1 MPSQDRLGP
10 CEDVYIHDCLVNEGH
25 GGFVIGSE
33 MSRGIKN
40 VLVENCTFLGT
51 DVGVRIKSAL
61 GRGGVIE
68 NINIKNINMVDIKEQ
83 AIILTMSY
91 VLNSLNRDEE
101 INGIDKDDIPYFK
114 NINFEGINCLGAK
127 EAVVIEPIKDMPE
140 TITDIHIKASS
151 FVTSGENRV
160 GCDCLTSEQT
170 TYEIL

>member
-1 MPSQDRLGP
+1 
-10 CEDVYIHDCLVNEGH
+10 
-25 GGFVIGSE
+25 

-51 DVGVRIKSAL
+51 DVGVRVKSAL

-91 VLNSLNRDEE
+91 VLNSLNRNEE

-127 EAVVIEPIKDMPE
+127 EAVVIEPLKDMPE
-140 TITDIHIKASS
+140 TITDIHIKDSS
-151 FVTSGENRV
+151 FVTSGGNRV

>member
-1 MPSQDRLGP
+1 
-10 CEDVYIHDCLVNEGH
+10 
-25 GGFVIGSE
+25 

-68 NINIKNINMVDIKEQ
+68 NINVKNINMVDIKEQ

-91 VLNSLNRDEE
+91 VLNLLNRNEE
-101 INGIDKDDIPYFK
+101 INGIDKDDIPYIK
-114 NINFEGINCLGAK
+114 NIDFEGINCLGAK
-127 EAVVIEPIKDMPE
+127 EAVVIEPLKDMPE

>member
-1 MPSQDRLGP
+1 
-10 CEDVYIHDCLVNEGH
+10 
-25 GGFVIGSE
+25 

-51 DVGVRIKSAL
+51 DVGVRMKSAL

-91 VLNSLNRDEE
+91 VLKSLNRNEE
-101 INGIDKDDIPYFK
+101 INGIDKDDIPYIK

-127 EAVVIEPIKDMPE
+127 EAVVIEPLKDMPE

-160 GCDCLTSEQT
+160 ECDCLTSEQT

>member
-1 MPSQDRLGP
+1 
-10 CEDVYIHDCLVNEGH
+10 
-25 GGFVIGSE
+25 

-91 VLNSLNRDEE
+91 VLNSLNRNEE
-101 INGIDKDDIPYFK
+101 INGIDKDDIPYIK

-127 EAVVIEPIKDMPE
+127 EAVVIEPLKDMPE

-160 GCDCLTSEQT
+160 ECDCLTSEQT

>member
-1 MPSQDRLGP
+1 
-10 CEDVYIHDCLVNEGH
+10 
-25 GGFVIGSE
+25 

-61 GRGGVIE
+61 GRGGVVE
-68 NINIKNINMVDIKEQ
+68 NINVKNINMVDIKEQ

-91 VLNSLNRDEE
+91 VLNLLNRNEE
-101 INGIDKDDIPYFK
+101 INGIDKDDIPYIK

-127 EAVVIEPIKDMPE
+127 EAVVIEPLKDMPE

>member
-1 MPSQDRLGP
+1 
-10 CEDVYIHDCLVNEGH
+10 
-25 GGFVIGSE
+25 

-68 NINIKNINMVDIKEQ
+68 NINVKNINMVDIKEQ

-91 VLNSLNRDEE
+91 VLNLLNRNEE
-101 INGIDKDDIPYFK
+101 INGIDKDDIPYIK

-127 EAVVIEPIKDMPE
+127 EAVVIEPLKDMPE

>member
-1 MPSQDRLGP
+1 
-10 CEDVYIHDCLVNEGH
+10 
-25 GGFVIGSE
+25 
-33 MSRGIKN
+33 MSRVIKN

-68 NINIKNINMVDIKEQ
+68 NINVKNINMVDIKEQ

-91 VLNSLNRDEE
+91 VLNLLNRNEE
-101 INGIDKDDIPYFK
+101 INGIDKDDIPYIK

-127 EAVVIEPIKDMPE
+127 EAVVIEPLKDMPE

>member
-1 MPSQDRLGP
+1 
-10 CEDVYIHDCLVNEGH
+10 
-25 GGFVIGSE
+25 

-51 DVGVRIKSAL
+51 DVGVRMKSAL

-91 VLNSLNRDEE
+91 VLNLLNRNEE
-101 INGIDKDDIPYFK
+101 INGIDKDDIPYIK

-127 EAVVIEPIKDMPE
+127 EAVVIEPLKDMPE
-140 TITDIHIKASS
+140 TIADIHIKASS

>member
-1 MPSQDRLGP
+1 
-10 CEDVYIHDCLVNEGH
+10 
-25 GGFVIGSE
+25 

-51 DVGVRIKSAL
+51 DVGVRVKSAL

-91 VLNSLNRDEE
+91 VLNSLNRNEE
-101 INGIDKDDIPYFK
+101 INGIDKDDIPYIK

-127 EAVVIEPIKDMPE
+127 EAVVIEPLKDMPE

-160 GCDCLTSEQT
+160 ECDCLTSEQT

>member
-1 MPSQDRLGP
+1 
-10 CEDVYIHDCLVNEGH
+10 
-25 GGFVIGSE
+25 

-51 DVGVRIKSAL
+51 DVGVRLKSAL

-91 VLNSLNRDEE
+91 VLNSLNRNEE
-101 INGIDKDDIPYFK
+101 INGIDKDDIPYIK

-127 EAVVIEPIKDMPE
+127 EAVVIEPLKDMPE

-160 GCDCLTSEQT
+160 ECDCLTSEHT
-170 TYEIL
+170 TYEIV

>member
-1 MPSQDRLGP
+1 
-10 CEDVYIHDCLVNEGH
+10 
-25 GGFVIGSE
+25 

-68 NINIKNINMVDIKEQ
+68 NINVKNINMVDIKEQ

-91 VLNSLNRDEE
+91 VLNLLNRNEE
-101 INGIDKDDIPYFK
+101 INGIDKDDIPYIK

-127 EAVVIEPIKDMPE
+127 EAVFIEPLKDMPE

>member
-1 MPSQDRLGP
+1 M
-10 CEDVYIHDCLVNEGH
+10 
-25 GGFVIGSE
+25 
-33 MSRGIKN
+33 
-40 VLVENCTFLGT
+40 
-51 DVGVRIKSAL
+51 KSAL

-91 VLNSLNRDEE
+91 VLNSLNRNEE
-101 INGIDKDDIPYFK
+101 INGIDKDDIPYIK

-127 EAVVIEPIKDMPE
+127 EAVVIEPLKDMPE
-140 TITDIHIKASS
+140 TIADIHIKASS

>member
-1 MPSQDRLGP
+1 
-10 CEDVYIHDCLVNEGH
+10 
-25 GGFVIGSE
+25 

-40 VLVENCTFLGT
+40 VLVVNCTFLGT

-68 NINIKNINMVDIKEQ
+68 NINVKNINMVDIKEQ

-91 VLNSLNRDEE
+91 VLNLLNRNEE
-101 INGIDKDDIPYFK
+101 INGIDKDDIPYIK

-127 EAVVIEPIKDMPE
+127 EAVVIEPLKDMPE

>member
-1 MPSQDRLGP
+1 
-10 CEDVYIHDCLVNEGH
+10 
-25 GGFVIGSE
+25 

-51 DVGVRIKSAL
+51 DVGVRMKSAL

-91 VLNSLNRDEE
+91 VLNSLNRNEE
-101 INGIDKDDIPYFK
+101 INGIDKDDIPYIK
-114 NINFEGINCLGAK
+114 NINFEGINCLVAK
-127 EAVVIEPIKDMPE
+127 ESVVIEPLKDMPE

-160 GCDCLTSEQT
+160 ECDCLTSEQT

>member
-1 MPSQDRLGP
+1 
-10 CEDVYIHDCLVNEGH
+10 
-25 GGFVIGSE
+25 

-68 NINIKNINMVDIKEQ
+68 NINVKNINMVDIKEQ

-91 VLNSLNRDEE
+91 VLNLLNRNEE
-101 INGIDKDDIPYFK
+101 INGIDKDDIPYIK

-127 EAVVIEPIKDMPE
+127 EAVVIEPLKDMPE

-160 GCDCLTSEQT
+160 ECDCLTSEHT

>member
-1 MPSQDRLGP
+1 M
-10 CEDVYIHDCLVNEGH
+10 
-25 GGFVIGSE
+25 GSE
-33 MSRGIKN
+33 MCIR
-40 VLVENCTFLGT
+40 
-51 DVGVRIKSAL
+51 DR
-61 GRGGVIE
+61 
-68 NINIKNINMVDIKEQ
+68 NINMVDIKEQ

-91 VLNSLNRDEE
+91 VLNLLNRNEE
-101 INGIDKDDIPYFK
+101 INGIDKDDIPYIK

-127 EAVVIEPIKDMPE
+127 EAVVIEPLKDMPE

>member
-1 MPSQDRLGP
+1 
-10 CEDVYIHDCLVNEGH
+10 
-25 GGFVIGSE
+25 

-51 DVGVRIKSAL
+51 DVGVRMKSAL

-91 VLNSLNRDEE
+91 VLNSLNRNEE
-101 INGIDKDDIPYFK
+101 INGIDKDDIPYIK

-127 EAVVIEPIKDMPE
+127 EAVVIEPLKDMPE

-160 GCDCLTSEQT
+160 ECDCLTSEQT

>member
-1 MPSQDRLGP
+1 
-10 CEDVYIHDCLVNEGH
+10 
-25 GGFVIGSE
+25 

-51 DVGVRIKSAL
+51 DVGVRLKSAL

-91 VLNSLNRDEE
+91 VLNSLNRNEE
-101 INGIDKDDIPYFK
+101 INGIDKDDIPYIK

-127 EAVVIEPIKDMPE
+127 EAVVIEPLKDMPE

-160 GCDCLTSEQT
+160 ECDCLTSEQT

>member
-1 MPSQDRLGP
+1 
-10 CEDVYIHDCLVNEGH
+10 
-25 GGFVIGSE
+25 

-51 DVGVRIKSAL
+51 DVGVRMKSAL

-91 VLNSLNRDEE
+91 VLNSLNRNEE
-101 INGIDKDDIPYFK
+101 INGIDKDDIPYIK

-127 EAVVIEPIKDMPE
+127 EAVVIEPLKDMPE

-160 GCDCLTSEQT
+160 ECDCLTSEQLSLIHISEPT
-170 TYEIL
+170 RPY

>member
-1 MPSQDRLGP
+1 
-10 CEDVYIHDCLVNEGH
+10 
-25 GGFVIGSE
+25 

-51 DVGVRIKSAL
+51 DVGVRMKSAL

-68 NINIKNINMVDIKEQ
+68 NINIKNINMVAIKEQ

-91 VLNSLNRDEE
+91 VLNSLNRNEE
-101 INGIDKDDIPYFK
+101 INGIDKDDIPYIK

-127 EAVVIEPIKDMPE
+127 EAVVIEPLKDMPE

-160 GCDCLTSEQT
+160 ECDCLTSEQT